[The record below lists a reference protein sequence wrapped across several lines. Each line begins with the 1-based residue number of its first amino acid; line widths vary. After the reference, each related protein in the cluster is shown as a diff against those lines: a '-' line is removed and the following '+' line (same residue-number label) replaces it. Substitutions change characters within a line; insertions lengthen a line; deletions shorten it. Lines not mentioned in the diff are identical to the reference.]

1 MKHSIQTLIGLLSV
15 TFLLLMLCAG
25 CMGQDTVSV
34 PEEDYVTPLDAVV
47 LQETIASTSPGA
59 LTGSEQED
67 ILFMQEEEKLA
78 RDVYQNLYD
87 QWNLPVFANIGS
99 AEQTHIDSVGVL
111 VDRYGLSSLMTETP
125 GVFTDPTLQA
135 LYDDLVTE
143 GSAST
148 SAALRVGA
156 LIEEVDIEDL
166 DNAITRTDKEDIIL
180 VYENLMRGSRN
191 HLRSFIQNLDRSGEI
206 YNPQIL
212 SSEDYERIIS
222 SSIEK
227 GT

>member
-1 MKHSIQTLIGLLSV
+1 MKHSLQTLIGLLSV

-34 PEEDYVTPLDAVV
+34 PEEDYATPLDAVV

-87 QWNLPVFANIGS
+87 QWNLPVFANIGA

>member
-34 PEEDYVTPLDAVV
+34 PEEDYATPLDAAV

-59 LTGSEQED
+59 LNGSEQED

-87 QWNLPVFANIGS
+87 QWNLPVFANIGA

>member
-1 MKHSIQTLIGLLSV
+1 MKHSLQTLIGLLSV

-34 PEEDYVTPLDAVV
+34 PEEDYATPLDAAV

-59 LTGSEQED
+59 LNEREQED

-87 QWNLPVFANIGS
+87 QWNLPVFANIGA

-206 YNPQIL
+206 YTPQIL

-222 SSIEK
+222 SSIET

>member
-1 MKHSIQTLIGLLSV
+1 MKCSVQTLIGLLLV
-15 TFLLLMLCAG
+15 MFLLFVCCAG
-25 CMGQDTVSV
+25 CTGQDTVTVS
-34 PEEDYVTPLDAVV
+34 EEDYVTPLDAAA
-47 LQETIASTSPGA
+47 LQETIDSTSPGA
-59 LTGSEQED
+59 LTESERED

-87 QWNLPVFANIGS
+87 QWHLPVFANIGA
-99 AEQTHIDSVGVL
+99 AEQTHIESVSIL
-111 VDRYGLSSLMTETP
+111 VDRYGLSSLMAETP
-125 GVFTDPTLQA
+125 GDFTDPTLQA

-166 DNAITRTDKEDIIL
+166 SNAITRTGKEDIIL

-191 HLRSFIQNLDRSGEI
+191 HLRSFVQNLDRSGEI
-206 YNPQIL
+206 YTPQIL
-212 SSEDYERIIS
+212 SVEDYQMIIS
-222 SSIEK
+222 SSVETGK
-227 GT
+227 